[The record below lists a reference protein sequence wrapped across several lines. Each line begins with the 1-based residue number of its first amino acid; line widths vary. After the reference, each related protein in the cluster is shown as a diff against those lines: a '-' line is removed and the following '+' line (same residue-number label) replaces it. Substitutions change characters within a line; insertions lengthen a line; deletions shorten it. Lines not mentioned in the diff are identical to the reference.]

1 MENEKKKNQ
10 IIENGNNE
18 KGIVSIS
25 QTKLI
30 ADADLVLRLRSMQI
44 LSFLEYYFIRN
55 SAATQFTVRVHP
67 IIIIM

>member
-30 ADADLVLRLRSMQI
+30 ADADLVLRTI
-44 LSFLEYYFIRN
+44 AFN
-55 SAATQFTVRVHP
+55 AN
-67 IIIIM
+67 IIIS